1 MCINLASD
9 DKCTFCSNPDSTE
22 HTFIDC
28 TVSISFYT
36 QALVWFNQ
44 CHGTTVI
51 LSPKQI
57 AFHTIPPFSRCVF
70 KTPKGQTRVTH
81 HNGQKIYLCLEMF
94 QKEPCLNEFIQKVQI
109 QWKIENCA
117 PG

>member
-1 MCINLASD
+1 MH
-9 DKCTFCSNPDSTE
+9 FCSNPDSIE

-44 CHGTTVI
+44 CHGTTVS

-57 AFHTIPPFSRCVF
+57 AFHTILPFLAVF
-70 KTPKGQTRVTH
+70 SKPLKPRLDFLIIMV
-81 HNGQKIYLCLEMF
+81 KRYIYACKCSE
-94 QKEPCLNEFIQKVQI
+94 KELCLNEFIQKVQI

-117 PG
+117 PA